1 MAITQSSSVLCR
13 RNLRAVM
20 LGLLLSTFLGR
31 GYGQPVTLTFT
42 INTNN
47 TASCG
52 NANGSITVTNVVGGT
67 APYQYSLNGGVTW
80 QSSPTFPNVP
90 GGNYTVT
97 VEDATTPTPNKGSVN
112 GMMGDIAGPSLM
124 ALAPISASCLNND
137 GEVDVTSVTGGTP
150 PYQYSANGGAYQAN
164 PLLTGLSLGNQN
176 ITVEDGNGC
185 TLTQSTNVGII
196 GNLVLQMGSG
206 ATICQGTSTQLT
218 LATTN
223 AATFTWSPAASLNN
237 DTIAQPIASPG
248 ATTTYSVVANLGI
261 CISTGTETVTVLPAP
276 IPVATPP
283 EVTIC
288 YGQSTQLQGS
298 GGVSYQ
304 WSPATWLSDTTI
316 SNPVVQQPIKSITY
330 GLTVT
335 GANGCTSIQPALV
348 LVVVTPPAVV
358 FAGDDTT
365 ILVGQ
370 TLPLDAV
377 DVNNIGFTSY
387 QWSPAVGLDNPGI
400 QDPVATITGD
410 IIYTVTATT
419 PQGCTG
425 TDSIRIKAVT
435 ASDIIVPNAFTP
447 NGDGHNDVLRP
458 HAIGIRDFK
467 YFMVF
472 NRWGQR
478 VFYSTNE
485 GGGWDGM
492 LGGQA
497 EPMGTYVWMA
507 MGLDFGGRA
516 VERRGTVIL
525 IR

>member
-1 MAITQSSSVLCR
+1 MTRTQSSSVLWLKCK
-13 RNLRAVM
+13 RAVM
-20 LGLLLSTFLGR
+20 LGVFLSTFLGR
-31 GYGQPVTLTFT
+31 GYGLPVTITFT

-52 NANGSITVTNVVGGT
+52 HANGSITVTNVIGGT
-67 APYQYSLNGGVTW
+67 QPYQYSLNGGPY
-80 QSSPTFPNVP
+80 QSSPTFSAVA

-97 VEDATTPTPNKGSVN
+97 VEDATTPMPNTGSVN
-112 GMMGDIAGPSLM
+112 GMMGDIAGPTSFT
-124 ALAPISASCLNND
+124 AVPINASCLNND
-137 GEVDVTSVTGGTP
+137 GQVDVTNVNGGTM
-150 PYQYSANGGAYQAN
+150 PYQYSADGGSYGAN
-164 PLLTGLSLGNQN
+164 PVITRLSSGNQN

-185 TLTQSTNVGII
+185 TVTQPVFVGINNTLI
-196 GNLVLQMGSG
+196 LQMGAG

-218 LATTN
+218 LAMTN
-223 AATFTWSPAASLNN
+223 ATTFIWSPAASLNN

-248 ATTTYSVVANLGI
+248 TTTTYAVMVNLGI

-276 IPVATPP
+276 IPMATPP
-283 EVTIC
+283 AVTLC
-288 YGQSTQLQGS
+288 YDQSTQLQGS

-304 WSPATWLSDTTI
+304 WSPATGLSDTAI
-316 SNPVVQQPIKSITY
+316 SNPVVQQPKKSITY
-330 GLTVT
+330 SLTVT

-348 LVVVTPPAVV
+348 LVVVTPPPVV

-387 QWSPAVGLDNPGI
+387 TWSPAIGLDNPGI

-419 PQGCTG
+419 PQGCAG

-485 GGGWDGM
+485 GGGWDGTV
-492 LGGQA
+492 GGQA
-497 EPMGTYVWMA
+497 MPLGTYVWMA